1 MDEDRFNMELRKFL
15 KQVGVTSQR
24 EVERVA
30 RERAGGEKPEGAGG
44 AKVLRLTMTLT
55 SPDVPGL
62 NHTIDAA
69 IPLD

>member
-30 RERAGGEKPEGAGG
+30 REGAGSEGREGAGG

>member
-24 EVERVA
+24 EIERVA
-30 RERAGGEKPEGAGG
+30 RERAGSEAHEGAGG

>member
-24 EVERVA
+24 EIERVA
-30 RERAGGEKPEGAGG
+30 RERAGGVAREGAGG

-55 SPDVPGL
+55 SPDAPDLSHVVEAE
-62 NHTIDAA
+62 IA
-69 IPLD
+69 LD